1 MLVLSSVLDA
11 ATLQLQPQ
19 FPQLLALFSS
29 ALEDSGSKAVP
40 FYALQLV
47 KLLYIYQYTL
57 ACSNSFNNLDH

>member
-40 FYALQLV
+40 FLCATVGQTSV
-47 KLLYIYQYTL
+47 YIPIYT
-57 ACSNSFNNLDH
+57 CMQ